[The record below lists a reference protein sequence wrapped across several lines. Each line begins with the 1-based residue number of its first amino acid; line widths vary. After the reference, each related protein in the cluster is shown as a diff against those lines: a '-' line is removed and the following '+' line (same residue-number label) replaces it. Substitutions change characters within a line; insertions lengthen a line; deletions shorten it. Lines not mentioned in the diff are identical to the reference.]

1 MQQKAIPDKN
11 VPTFL
16 WRDELMDELM
26 DELIDELMD
35 ELMDELGNVT
45 LPRPAFLPES
55 DSNSLQDCGH
65 SDTERTERLY

>member
-1 MQQKAIPDKN
+1 
-11 VPTFL
+11 
-16 WRDELMDELM
+16 MDELM